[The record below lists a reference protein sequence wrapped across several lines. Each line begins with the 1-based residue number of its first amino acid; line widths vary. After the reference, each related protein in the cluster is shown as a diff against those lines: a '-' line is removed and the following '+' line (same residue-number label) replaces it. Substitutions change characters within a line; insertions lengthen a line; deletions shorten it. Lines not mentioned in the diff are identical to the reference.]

1 MDNHFGMVAMGLHAQ
16 SGIIQTVPLCQVEA
30 SNTME
35 GFGIFVTIRVVG
47 RAQLME
53 ISQQE
58 PYIKATCMEITDQL
72 PPNLELP
79 NVLADNIE
87 NTLLQLSSM
96 EHQFN
101 QALKSNQLEDE
112 EMERR
117 IAIAKLEDRFYM
129 TEEDDDD
136 NEEEEEDDDTDDE
149 EDDDDDDDDDDQLM
163 DRLGR
168 FREAFDIALSSD
180 TQGYQVKAG
189 SSVEER
195 SPRDLMAISWAA
207 FSTELVPAE
216 AATYRIQAMDA
227 DNLFDRLKLAH
238 FYLKEKKEKLQEKM
252 TKAGI
257 RTDDSKS
264 DGTDSENEQAD
275 EE

>member
-1 MDNHFGMVAMGLHAQ
+1 MDNHFGMVAMGLLAQ

-96 EHQFN
+96 EHQFD
-101 QALKSNQLEDE
+101 QALKSNQLKDE

-238 FYLKEKKEKLQEKM
+238 FYLKEKKEKLQDKM

-264 DGTDSENEQAD
+264 DDADSEDEQAD